1 VEFGETT
8 LFHNTLSSTKCYQIA
23 ALVALLRSGI
33 SSIRYFLLSVIKTI
47 VLNQVLLPK
56 YYIDIVQ
63 VIRQVLSYMA
73 SINYNLI

>member
-1 VEFGETT
+1 MEFGETI
-8 LFHNTLSSTKCYQIA
+8 LFHNTLTKCYKIA

-33 SSIRYFLLSVIKTI
+33 SSIRYFPLSVIKTI

-63 VIRQVLSYMA
+63 VIRQVLS
-73 SINYNLI
+73 IWQVLITI